1 VAFAP
6 CSLGAARPP
15 PKNGTQSCEAGT
27 KGASIVTG
35 NYTLPLTEVGAAI
48 GSLIGPEGT
57 LPGALLGSMFGAGVT
72 RSYVPA
78 TKSFYIGGTITFGLG
93 ISGGGGGSINAVNV
107 PRGQNANAIAN
118 GQSYSLTY
126 QPLKYA
132 GSTVTKSPGS
142 GPPVIG
148 PSVGT
153 RIPFAASYSF
163 NICLRNCGC

>member
-1 VAFAP
+1 MWWWA
-6 CSLGAARPP
+6 
-15 PKNGTQSCEAGT
+15 
-27 KGASIVTG
+27 
-35 NYTLPLTEVGAAI
+35 TL
-48 GSLIGPEGT
+48 GSLFGPEGT
-57 LPGALLGSMFGAGVT
+57 SPGALVGSMFGGGLT
-72 RSYVPA
+72 GSYVPA
-78 TKSFYIGGTITFGLG
+78 TKSLYVGGTITFGLG
-93 ISGGGGGSINAVNV
+93 ISGGGGAGINAVNV

-126 QPLKYA
+126 QPYKYI

-142 GPPVIG
+142 GPPVVG